1 MDSRISFR
9 SFGNSL
15 WGLDLISKLLLK
27 LSSSFFLRE
36 VKRLK
41 KVIYNEDELKDNE
54 IDKVVTR
61 VKALIINDSDDI
73 LLGYSNNVYQFPG
86 GHLNKNEDEV
96 CGLIREVKEETGMDI
111 SDIEKKLFLKMEVYS
126 KNYNYTKL
134 NRKDVIYYYIIN
146 TNKHVNL
153 NETNY
158 TKLEISGNFKLKRI
172 KLDDAIYVITKN
184 YIDYPNAKQIALEM
198 IEVLDIYKKSMK
210 KVSR

>member
-1 MDSRISFR
+1 M
-9 SFGNSL
+9 
-15 WGLDLISKLLLK
+15 
-27 LSSSFFLRE
+27 
-36 VKRLK
+36 K
-41 KVIYNEDELKDNE
+41 KIMYNEDELKDSE

-61 VKALIINDSDDI
+61 VKALIINDSNDI
-73 LLGYSNNVYQFPG
+73 LLGYSNNTYQFPG

-134 NRKDVIYYYIIN
+134 NRKDVIYYYIVN
-146 TNKHVNL
+146 TNKHVKL

-158 TKLEISGNFKLKRI
+158 TKLEISGNFKLKRV

-184 YIDYPNAKQIALEM
+184 YINYPNAKQIALEM
-198 IEVLDIYKKSMK
+198 TEVLDIYKKSMK